1 MKIIVETK
9 VVVRVIATDYY
20 PRVVIVEC
28 LLPSINVDPVFF
40 LIGPPAECFRK
51 YDAVF
56 FKYVRDKVW
65 NLHAL
70 RTFRA

>member
-1 MKIIVETK
+1 MKIIVQSK
-9 VVVRVIATDYY
+9 VVVRVIATDHY
-20 PRVVIVEC
+20 PRVVIVER

-70 RTFRA
+70 ITFRA